1 MKEVTIYTNETCP
14 YCKQV
19 KETLNKEKIKFEEK
33 NVRKNEESWQET
45 ISLTGMPTLP
55 TIFYDDEYLVPGRD
69 YQNPEQLINILKN
82 FKSSSHSDARKTL
95 ERMKTLNF
103 HINTAFG
110 RVDQLL
116 RQIETNTK
124 KEEDNEHKST
134 N

>member
-19 KETLNKEKIKFEEK
+19 KETLDKEKIKFEEK

-103 HINTAFG
+103 NMHSAF
-110 RVDQLL
+110 VKIDQLL
-116 RQIETNTK
+116 RQIENKINKTK
-124 KEEDNEHKST
+124 EDEHEST